1 MRTEA
6 RHEVADA
13 DHQRTAGASRTQTI
27 VNWALALLTAV
38 GAAALVVFAYGLAL
52 GTSGCSEQ
60 SCPQLGSADAVFGPV
75 VYGAPVVALLAI
87 GASFITARRRGGW
100 IVPVVAWIVLIVG
113 GVLLFA
119 FMR

>member
-1 MRTEA
+1 MVTEA
-6 RHEVADA
+6 N
-13 DHQRTAGASRTQTI
+13 TAGADQHPAGASSIQTK

-52 GTSGCSEQ
+52 GTSGCTDQ
-60 SCPQLGSADAVFGPV
+60 SCPHLGSADAVFGPV

-87 GASFITARRRGGW
+87 GASFVTARRRGGW
-100 IVPVVAWIVLIVG
+100 VVPAIAWILLIAG
-113 GVLLFA
+113 AVLLAA